1 MAFRVPRISV
11 LSACMPTSS
20 LHGALVRS
28 HSERHALSQELD
40 ALKDKLSRYQ
50 NREAQTATAP

>member
-28 HSERHALSQELD
+28 HSERHALSQELERISAELD
-40 ALKDKLSRYQ
+40 ALKDKLSR
-50 NREAQTATAP
+50 